1 MTGATDRVRRWSN
14 RARARLDDA
23 VGRLDD
29 LTDRFRYSAQYAG
42 YLAVALLDGFRER
55 DESLWVFGARGGEAF
70 ADNTKYLYLHVAAE
84 HPEIRPVWLSKD
96 PDVVE
101 ELQEHGY
108 EAYRRY
114 SPRGLA
120 LNLRAGVVFLTQG
133 HRDLAMPACAG
144 ALTVLL
150 WHGVPLKTVSWDAE
164 FPDEP
169 PEVRAIHAAMA
180 EEIDLLAVPSEE
192 LIDVFE
198 SGLRISRDRM
208 CITGYPRNDAL
219 FGSIPGEELG
229 TDAAALAR
237 VRTLAADHPVVCYLP
252 TYRSDAADSPTD
264 HLDLPAL
271 DEFLAER
278 DAYLVV
284 KTHPKEEVSLPPD
297 LDRIVQ
303 LPAATDVYPLLR
315 YADAL
320 VTDYS
325 SAYFDF
331 LSLDRPVV
339 FYPYDL
345 DRYRRRRGFYFDYDE
360 VTPGPVVRE
369 FDGLLAALDGVLTD
383 GDPYRDD
390 RGAFR
395 DRLLDADSGGSP
407 GSTSRSRI
415 VCDVVRRRL
424 SADASETDG

>member
-14 RARARLDDA
+14 RAKERLDDA
-23 VGRLDD
+23 VGRL
-29 LTDRFRYSAQYAG
+29 RYSVQYAG

-55 DESLWVFGARGGEAF
+55 EESLWVFGARGGEAF

-84 HPEIRPVWLSKD
+84 HPEIRPVWLAKD
-96 PDVVE
+96 PDVVA
-101 ELQEHGY
+101 ELQANGY

-114 SPRGLA
+114 SLRGLA
-120 LNLRAGVVFLTQG
+120 LNLRAGVAFLTQG

-150 WHGVPLKTVSWDAE
+150 WHGVPLKTISWDAE

-180 EEIDLLAVPSEE
+180 EEIDLLAVPSAE
-192 LIDVFE
+192 LVDVFE

-208 CITGYPRNDAL
+208 GITGYPRNDAL

-229 TDAAALAR
+229 TDAGALAR
-237 VRTLAADHPVVCYLP
+237 VRALASDHPVVCYLP

-264 HLDLPAL
+264 HLDLRAL

-284 KTHPKEEVSLPPD
+284 KTHPKEEVSLPPN

-345 DRYRRRRGFYFDYDE
+345 ERYRRRRGFYFDYDE

-383 GDPYRDD
+383 GDPYGDD
-390 RGAFR
+390 RRAFR
-395 DRLLDADSGGSP
+395 ERLLDRNSDGSP
-407 GSTSRSRI
+407 GSASRSRI
-415 VCDVVRRRL
+415 IYDTIRRRL
-424 SADASETDG
+424 TGENDEPDE